1 MPRGSRDVGPVVPSA
16 ALVRRSGARG
26 TDVTSEGQNPIGDVQ
41 VDRTNLYREETFTDL
56 RVATIQ
62 RLTPIKPDGT
72 PDNTRPVL
80 FVGQTQLLSQAGP
93 VPLTCPIEA
102 ASLEEALE
110 KFPEAVKQGVERLI
124 QEAREIQR
132 EEASRI
138 VVPGSPALGKL
149 VKG

>member
-1 MPRGSRDVGPVVPSA
+1 MS
-16 ALVRRSGARG
+16 
-26 TDVTSEGQNPIGDVQ
+26 SEGQGPIGDIQ

-72 PDNTRPVL
+72 SDDTRPTL
-80 FVGQTQLLSQAGP
+80 FIGQTQLLSQAGP

-102 ASLEEALE
+102 ASLEEAMD

-124 QEAREIQR
+124 EEAREMQR
-132 EEASRI
+132 HEASRI
-138 VVPGSPALGKL
+138 VVPGSPSLGKL

>member
-1 MPRGSRDVGPVVPSA
+1 
-16 ALVRRSGARG
+16 
-26 TDVTSEGQNPIGDVQ
+26 VTSEGQNPIGDVQ

-62 RLTPIKPDGT
+62 RLTPIKPDGSL
-72 PDNTRPVL
+72 DDTRPVL
-80 FVGQTQLLSQAGP
+80 FIGQTQLLSQAGP

-102 ASLEEALE
+102 ASLEEALD

-124 QEAREIQR
+124 EEAREMQR
-132 EEASRI
+132 QEASRI
-138 VVPGSPALGKL
+138 VVPGAPGLGNI